1 MKGDEAELFDRY
13 ENRANEEVLLREK
26 ELESFKPKFTQ
37 QEAVEESILQE
48 VSLKNQGTYVQFR
61 EIKLI
66 GGDMLSE
73 REKDRLVKP
82 YLNKSIRLRELDE
95 LVSGILQW
103 YFDRGFNTTRV
114 GFKEE
119 SFRERGVLK
128 IYVVEGKVG

>member
-1 MKGDEAELFDRY
+1 MLSRPVGRVGLIVWIFLNSYWLKGDEAELFDRY
-13 ENRANEEVLLREK
+13 EHRANEEVLLREK

-73 REKDRLVKP
+73 RD
-82 YLNKSIRLRELDE
+82 LDFAM
-95 LVSGILQW
+95 V
-103 YFDRGFNTTRV
+103 F
-114 GFKEE
+114 
-119 SFRERGVLK
+119 
-128 IYVVEGKVG
+128 